1 MFPLAHIYH
10 LGIPTT
16 LALILNIEII
26 LTLTIRTICLK
37 LSYSPI
43 VCNPIKTKPHSYTKI
58 ASPIE
63 SDLNKCMLK
72 LELEKI
78 FIQAQTFRNS
88 CLHEL
93 GSKILERA
101 SLD

>member
-26 LTLTIRTICLK
+26 LTLTIRSISLK

-43 VCNPIKTKPHSYTKI
+43 VRNPIKTKPHSYTKI
-58 ASPIE
+58 ASPFE
-63 SDLNKCMLK
+63 SDLNKPYA
-72 LELEKI
+72 EARPRE
-78 FIQAQTFRNS
+78 N
-88 CLHEL
+88 LH
-93 GSKILERA
+93 S
-101 SLD
+101 SSNV